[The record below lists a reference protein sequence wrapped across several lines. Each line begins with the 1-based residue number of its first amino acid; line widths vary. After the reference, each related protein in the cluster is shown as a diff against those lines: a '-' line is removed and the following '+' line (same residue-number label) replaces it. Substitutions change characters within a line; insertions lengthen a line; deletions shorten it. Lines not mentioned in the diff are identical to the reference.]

1 MRRLSIAVMALAGP
15 LCACVPQNQGASTAF
30 TPIPRPAPDEA
41 TPAGI
46 AYLCEGHKE
55 VTVVYAK
62 NRASV
67 TLDKKTWRMEYQ
79 DNGEGYRYSDAQAQ
93 WVGRDDLATLRES
106 ANTARPIAYN
116 CRPTRRTT

>member
-1 MRRLSIAVMALAGP
+1 MRRLSIAVMALAVP
-15 LCACVPQNQGASTAF
+15 LSACVPQGATNAAW

-46 AYLCEGHKE
+46 AYACENNKE

-79 DNGEGYRYSDAQAQ
+79 GEGDGFRYSDSQAQ
-93 WVGRDDLATLRES
+93 WVGRDDLAALRES
-106 ANTARPIAYN
+106 SSTARPIAYN

>member
-1 MRRLSIAVMALAGP
+1 MLAFAGP
-15 LCACVPQNQGASTAF
+15 LGACVPQQGVNQNW
-30 TPIPRPAPDEA
+30 TPIPRPAPDEM

-55 VTVVYAK
+55 VTVVYAR

-67 TLDKKTWRMEYQ
+67 TLDRKTWRMEYQ
-79 DNGEGYRYSDAQAQ
+79 ESGDGFRYSDASAQ
-93 WVGRDDLATLRES
+93 WVGRDDLATLREA

-116 CRPTRRTT
+116 CRPMRRTT

>member
-1 MRRLSIAVMALAGP
+1 MRRLSIAVIALASLG
-15 LCACVPQNQGASTAF
+15 ACVQGRGVTAAW

-46 AYLCEGHKE
+46 AYICEGHKE

-67 TLDKKTWRMEYQ
+67 TLEKKTWRMEYQ
-79 DNGEGYRYSDAQAQ
+79 ESGDGFRYSDAQAQ
-93 WVGRDDLATLRES
+93 WVGRDDLATLREGT
-106 ANTARPIAYN
+106 NTARPIAYN

>member
-1 MRRLSIAVMALAGP
+1 MRRLSIAIMALAGP

-30 TPIPRPAPDEA
+30 TPIPRPAPD
-41 TPAGI
+41 GF
-46 AYLCEGHKE
+46 
-55 VTVVYAK
+55 
-62 NRASV
+62 
-67 TLDKKTWRMEYQ
+67 
-79 DNGEGYRYSDAQAQ
+79 RYIDAQAQ